1 MKRPFAVLL
10 ALMLMPFAAEAAD
23 EEWATVSRALSLAQT
38 VLAAAL
44 ASAPGDT
51 RRSDEVLESIVGG
64 RNPDANALAGDLL
77 ADMPP
82 DVRAQFAAMAR
93 SALALSRRQAQSG
106 AQGGS
111 QAGDVRQP
119 GASRLSE
126 RAAIEARKDLAA
138 MGHTY
143 HDANQFLDSVRRDD
157 RIAARL
163 FVAGRGLDAMALER
177 ARAAAASAGMKAI
190 LILSVE

>member
-93 SALALSRRQAQSG
+93 SALAHSRRQA
-106 AQGGS
+106 A
-111 QAGDVRQP
+111 
-119 GASRLSE
+119 
-126 RAAIEARKDLAA
+126 
-138 MGHTY
+138 
-143 HDANQFLDSVRRDD
+143 
-157 RIAARL
+157 
-163 FVAGRGLDAMALER
+163 
-177 ARAAAASAGMKAI
+177 
-190 LILSVE
+190 